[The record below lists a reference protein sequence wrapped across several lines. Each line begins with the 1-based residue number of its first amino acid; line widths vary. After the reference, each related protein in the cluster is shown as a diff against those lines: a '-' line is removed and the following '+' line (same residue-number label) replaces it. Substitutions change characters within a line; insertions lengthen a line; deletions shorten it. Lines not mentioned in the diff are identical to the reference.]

1 MHFFQKWSSNRKLV
15 FHTLLQWTDDTDT
28 DNTTPSTQTSTRSM
42 SETEVKNAIT
52 RPMSLQKKM
61 TDIEL
66 PSTTTA
72 VAVRKE
78 IK

>member
-1 MHFFQKWSSNRKLV
+1 M
-15 FHTLLQWTDDTDT
+15 TATDTDT
-28 DNTTPSTQTSTRSM
+28 TTPSTQTSTRSI
-42 SETEVKNAIT
+42 SETEVKNTVT

>member
-1 MHFFQKWSSNRKLV
+1 M
-15 FHTLLQWTDDTDT
+15 TAADTDT
-28 DNTTPSTQTSTRSM
+28 TTPSTQTSTRSM
-42 SETEVKNAIT
+42 SETEVKNTVT
-52 RPMSLQKKM
+52 RPMRLQKKM

>member
-1 MHFFQKWSSNRKLV
+1 
-15 FHTLLQWTDDTDT
+15 
-28 DNTTPSTQTSTRSM
+28 M
-42 SETEVKNAIT
+42 SETEVKNT
-52 RPMSLQKKM
+52 VTCPMSLQKKM